1 MSNAMRPPP
10 GIGGSRRRKAL
21 DARGLLALLLAV
33 LLNAACAPRPMAPA
47 DPSPGPEAACRCLLA
62 DLDRIVNQAEV
73 GYAGSLPV
81 AGFPYLRT
89 NRFLAAMARRADD
102 RGREALLERLLEL
115 GLEARR
121 REIQALEADSRSALQ
136 RRHAREAADE
146 EALTSEVARCAKLL
160 LAADRQN
167 AGFHSRLQNALA
179 HLPDEYAGWRRL
191 VGFYPLA
198 ALPVAFVSDRA
209 FDEIR
214 RQHRTPESEL
224 PQQGRLVTYAP
235 AGSAPDRESL
245 KPLFA
250 PANRDA
256 LGLPHLDPADTLRL
270 ARAYAPWITQDTT
283 ADYDRIGAIRWGAP
297 RQPLVDTR
305 HPMVYFY
312 LSQTFH
318 KSLPT
323 VQINYVFWYPRRNG
337 PATPWIERGAI
348 DGLTVRVNLD
358 PDGVPFLVDIMH
370 SCGCYHFFLPDW
382 RRTARIVFRPP
393 SLSPLV
399 PAWMPP
405 DFPARPLRL
414 RVSSGWHQVLHV
426 ATGGTA
432 RETTAYALEPYAR
445 LEALPREDGP
455 PRSVFDHRG
464 RMPGTERFEDLLF
477 FSMGIPAVGQMRQRG
492 HHATQFVGREIFD
505 DPGLLDRHFEFR

>member
-1 MSNAMRPPP
+1 MNTARAPADA
-10 GIGGSRRRKAL
+10 GWRRGPQ
-21 DARGLLALLLAV
+21 ARGLVVLLLV
-33 LLNAACAPRPMAPA
+33 LLASGACAHRPRPSA
-47 DPSPGPEAACRCLLA
+47 DASAGPETACRCLFA
-62 DLDRIVNQAEV
+62 DLDRAVAQAGV

-89 NRFLAAMARRADD
+89 SRFTAAMAARVDH
-102 RGREALLERLLEL
+102 RGREVLLQRLLEM
-115 GLEARR
+115 GREARR
-121 REIQALEADSRSALQ
+121 LEIQALGAD
-136 RRHAREAADE
+136 AREALRRLHDRPTAAGEVLETD
-146 EALTSEVARCAKLL
+146 VARCAALL
-160 LAADRQN
+160 LAADLQD
-167 AGFHSRLQNALA
+167 AGFHRRLDRALA
-179 HLPDEYAGWRRL
+179 DLPDEYAGWRRL
-191 VGFYPLA
+191 AGFYPLA
-198 ALPVAFVSDRA
+198 VLPVAFVSDRA

-214 RQHRTPESEL
+214 RQHRTPEEEL
-224 PQQGRLVTYAP
+224 PQRGRLVTYAP

-245 KPLFA
+245 SPLFD

-256 LGLPHLDPADTLRL
+256 LGLPRLDAGDAHRL
-270 ARAYAPWITQDTT
+270 ARAYAPWITQDTV
-283 ADYDRIGAIRWGAP
+283 ADYDRIGALRWGAP
-297 RQPLVDTR
+297 GQPLVDTQR
-305 HPMVYFY
+305 PTVYFY
-312 LSQTFH
+312 LSEAFH
-318 KSLPT
+318 KGHPT
-323 VQINYVFWYPRRNG
+323 VQINYAFWYPRRDG

-348 DGLTVRVNLD
+348 DGLTVRVSLD
-358 PDGVPFLVDIMH
+358 PDGNPFLVDVMH

-393 SLSPLV
+393 RLSPLV

-414 RVSSGWHQVLHV
+414 RASSGWHQVAHV

-464 RMPGTERFEDLLF
+464 RMPGSERIEDLLF
-477 FSMGIPAVGQMRQRG
+477 FSMGIPAVGQMRQRS
-492 HHATQFVGREIFD
+492 HHATQFVGREHFD